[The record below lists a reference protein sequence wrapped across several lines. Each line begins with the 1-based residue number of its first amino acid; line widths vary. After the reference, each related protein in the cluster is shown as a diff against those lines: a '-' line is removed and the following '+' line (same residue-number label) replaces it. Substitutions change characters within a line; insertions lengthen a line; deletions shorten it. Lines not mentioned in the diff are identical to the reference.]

1 MISNSP
7 RSLMLDNEAE
17 RDDLGDEFAREL
29 YGNPGFNNDI
39 HMSERHYLG

>member
-1 MISNSP
+1 
-7 RSLMLDNEAE
+7 MLDNEAE

-39 HMSERHYLG
+39 QGEFFSVLSNN